1 MSQKRPSQTLLEATN
16 QPFREVFKAC
26 PVGMLLVND
35 AGVVLQANE
44 ALLADFGY
52 CESEL
57 LGTSVDRLV
66 PETVQARHATFRQ
79 AYMRNPEKRPMG
91 QGRDLFG
98 RRADGSAFPVEVA
111 LNPIQ
116 MAGETLII
124 ISVIDLT
131 FRIKSE
137 QSFRGVF
144 KACPVGML
152 LVDEAGIVQHANATL
167 LNDFGYLEKDLVGD
181 SVDRLVPDS
190 VRKRHAAFRQSYMT
204 HPETRPMGQGR
215 DLFARRADG
224 TTFPVEVALNPI
236 QIEGRTQ
243 VIISVLDLSFR
254 KQAVREIEDLNQN
267 LERRVRQRTEALA
280 EAKHEIE
287 GLYEERDA
295 HARRLEEINS
305 ELESF
310 AYSVSH
316 DLRAPLRYIDGF
328 LGLLQ
333 DHLGPTLD
341 EEADRLMK
349 TVTRSAQEMSQ
360 LIDDLLAFS
369 RMGRQELKWGLCDM
383 QALAEQAI
391 ALLDGQRQARKVDI
405 QFCSPLPSVEGD
417 SAMLRLVWENLV
429 GNAIKYSKGQDGGVI
444 EIGAHEA
451 PDAGIRFWVRDN
463 GIGFNPKYAEKIF
476 GVFERLHS
484 SAQYEGTGIG
494 LANVRRILKRHAG
507 RIWAEGEPDRGAV
520 FWFELPRRSE
530 T

>member
-1 MSQKRPSQTLLEATN
+1 M
-16 QPFREVFKAC
+16 
-26 PVGMLLVND
+26 
-35 AGVVLQANE
+35 
-44 ALLADFGY
+44 
-52 CESEL
+52 
-57 LGTSVDRLV
+57 
-66 PETVQARHATFRQ
+66 
-79 AYMRNPEKRPMG
+79 
-91 QGRDLFG
+91 
-98 RRADGSAFPVEVA
+98 
-111 LNPIQ
+111 
-116 MAGETLII
+116 
-124 ISVIDLT
+124 
-131 FRIKSE
+131 
-137 QSFRGVF
+137 
-144 KACPVGML
+144 
-152 LVDEAGIVQHANATL
+152 
-167 LNDFGYLEKDLVGD
+167 
-181 SVDRLVPDS
+181 
-190 VRKRHAAFRQSYMT
+190 
-204 HPETRPMGQGR
+204 
-215 DLFARRADG
+215 
-224 TTFPVEVALNPI
+224 
-236 QIEGRTQ
+236 
-243 VIISVLDLSFR
+243 
-254 KQAVREIEDLNQN
+254 
-267 LERRVRQRTEALA
+267 
-280 EAKHEIE
+280 
-287 GLYEERDA
+287 
-295 HARRLEEINS
+295 
-305 ELESF
+305 
-310 AYSVSH
+310 SH